1 MEMELGMSTL
11 LNKEVI
17 VVKRDGFTKIGV
29 LKALT
34 DRFLI
39 LRFLDGKEEIISFEA
54 IDSVKQ
60 ADGRGGRV

>member
-1 MEMELGMSTL
+1 MKMTMETTSL
-11 LNKEVI
+11 LNTQVV
-17 VVKRDGFTKIGV
+17 VVKKDGFQKIGV

-39 LRFLDGKEEIISFEA
+39 LKFFDGREEIISFEA

-60 ADGRGGRV
+60 ANDRGGRV

>member
-1 MEMELGMSTL
+1 MTLELTNLIS
-11 LNKEVI
+11 KQVV
-17 VVKRDGFTKIGV
+17 VVKRDGYQKIGI

-39 LRFLDGKEEIISFEA
+39 LQFLDGREEIISFEA

-60 ADGRGGRV
+60 ADNRGGRI

>member
-1 MEMELGMSTL
+1 MKMELEMTTL
-11 LNKEVI
+11 LNKEVV
-17 VVKRDGFTKIGV
+17 VVKKDGFKKIGV
-29 LKALT
+29 LTALT

-39 LRFLDGKEEIISFEA
+39 LRFFDGKEEIISFEA

>member
-1 MEMELGMSTL
+1 MEMGLTNLIS
-11 LNKEVI
+11 KEVV
-17 VVKRDGFTKIGV
+17 VVKKDGYQKIGV

-39 LRFLDGKEEIISFEA
+39 LKFFDGREEIISFEG

-60 ADGRGGRV
+60 ADGRGGRP